1 MTALNASAYI
11 SLAVQFITG
20 AIETEG
26 LLINIKKEDL
36 ILRDILTIELF
47 VQTIEFIFYLYLVS
61 LIIKN
66 AVNKDIT
73 SHRYGDWSIT
83 TPTMLISFLLF
94 FKYLQNPKRGIRLI
108 DSVKEEK
115 TNIIKIVLANA
126 AMLFFGFIAER
137 GFINTALGVS
147 IGFIP
152 FFYMFYLLYTEY
164 AQFNS
169 LAKTIFN
176 LSFVVW
182 GLYGAAAFLPFSPK
196 NTMYNILDLFAKNA
210 YGLFLYFFIRSK
222 QV

>member
-1 MTALNASAYI
+1 MGALNASAYV

-20 AIETEG
+20 AIETDG
-26 LLINIKKEDL
+26 LFINIKKEDL

-61 LIIKN
+61 IIIKN
-66 AVNKDIT
+66 AVHKDIT
-73 SHRYGDWSIT
+73 SHRYMDWSIT

-94 FKYLQNPKRGIRLI
+94 FKYLKNPKRGIRLSE
-108 DSVKEEK
+108 SVVEEK

-126 AMLFFGFIAER
+126 TMLFFGFMAER
-137 GFINTALGVS
+137 GFINTTLGVS

-164 AQFNS
+164 AQFTS
-169 LAKTIFN
+169 IAKTVFN
-176 LSFVVW
+176 LSFIAW
-182 GLYGAAAFLPFSPK
+182 GLYGVAAFLPFNSK

-222 QV
+222 QT

>member
-1 MTALNASAYI
+1 MSALNTSAYI

-20 AIETEG
+20 AIETDG
-26 LLINIKKEDL
+26 LFLNIKESDL

-47 VQTIEFIFYLYLVS
+47 VQTIEFIFYIYLVS

-66 AVNKDIT
+66 SLHKDVT
-73 SHRYGDWSIT
+73 SHRYMDWSLT

-94 FKYLQNPKRGIRLI
+94 FKYLKNPDRNIRLLE
-108 DSVKEEK
+108 SVSEEK

-137 GFINTALGVS
+137 GFINTTAGIT

-169 LAKTIFN
+169 LAKTVFN

-182 GLYGAAAFLPFSPK
+182 GLYGAAAFLPFAPK
-196 NTMYNILDLFAKNA
+196 NIMYNVLDLFAKNA
-210 YGLFLYFFIRSK
+210 YGIFLYLFIRSK
-222 QV
+222 RV

>member
-1 MTALNASAYI
+1 MGALNTSAYV

-20 AIETEG
+20 AVETEG
-26 LLINIKKEDL
+26 LLIDIKKEDL

-66 AVNKDIT
+66 TLHKDVT
-73 SHRYGDWSIT
+73 SHRYMDWSIT

-94 FKYLQNPKRGIRLI
+94 FKYLKNPDRGIRLFE
-108 DSVKEEK
+108 SAKEEK

-137 GFINTALGVS
+137 GFINTTVGVT

-169 LAKTIFN
+169 LAKTVFN
-176 LSFVVW
+176 LSFTVW
-182 GLYGAAAFLPFSPK
+182 GLYGVAAFLPFAPK
-196 NTMYNILDLFAKNA
+196 NIMYNVLDLFAKNA